1 MENELN
7 TFFAAAGFIVV
18 ADGQAAQLS
27 RKLLLF
33 NLGIHRGDMTDSTE
47 GNLIPGRKVNWNFT
61 WAFLALRL
69 WLGVR
74 ALLVGIEKF
83 GSYRSVAMPL
93 IDPSTGQPD
102 ASGVM
107 VNVNIKSYALANY
120 AGIPAALRDKLA
132 HEPLLPKFALVAFDK
147 LLGPAFILT
156 GIMLLVGLGTR
167 LSLLVQ
173 ALLFVALTIGLV
185 LINQPD
191 GVAYLGIHIG
201 LVAGALLLAEHNR
214 FTVLKKW

>member
-18 ADGQAAQLS
+18 AGGQAAQLS
-27 RKLLLF
+27 RKLLRF

-47 GNLIPGRKVNWNFT
+47 RNLIPGRKVNWDFT

-83 GSYRSVAMPL
+83 GSYRSAAMPL

-120 AGIPAALRDKLA
+120 AGIPAALRDKFA

-147 LLGPAFILT
+147 MLGPAFILT

>member
-1 MENELN
+1 L
-7 TFFAAAGFIVV
+7 
-18 ADGQAAQLS
+18 Q
-27 RKLLLF
+27 F
-33 NLGIHRGDMTDSTE
+33 NLGIDRGDMTDSTE
-47 GNLIPGRKVNWNFT
+47 GKLFPGRKVSWDFT

-83 GSYRSVAMPL
+83 GAYRSVAQPL
-93 IDPSTGQPD
+93 IDPATGQPD

-120 AGIPAALRDKLA
+120 AGIPAALKDKFS
-132 HEPLLPKFALVAFDK
+132 HEPLLPKFALVAFDRM
-147 LLGPAFILT
+147 LGPAFILT
-156 GIMLLVGLGTR
+156 GVMLLLGLGTR
-167 LSLLVQ
+167 LSLFAQ
-173 ALLFVALTIGLV
+173 ALLFIALTVGLV
-185 LINQPD
+185 LIDQSD

-214 FTVLKKW
+214 FAVLKKW